1 MFKAKGTI
9 VVKPAIDHG
18 QELAAPAGRAI
29 GFVDTKDQ
37 FEAVTNALKA
47 TGYAEP
53 SIIALKGEAGVNLL
67 ERLQE
72 KFNFGDG
79 EDALTEFA
87 IKELQ
92 AGHYAIGVEAKDRDD
107 ALHIASLTEPFGAHS
122 FSYFGT
128 WVNERLTR

>member
-1 MFKAKGTI
+1 MI
-9 VVKPAIDHG
+9 VKPAVDHG
-18 QELAAPAGRAI
+18 QELARPSSQAI
-29 GFVDTKDQ
+29 GFVNTKEQ
-37 FEAVTNALKA
+37 FDAVTEALKA
-47 TGYAEP
+47 AGYAQP
-53 SIIALKGEAGVNLL
+53 HIIALKGEDGVDML

-72 KFNFGDG
+72 TFNFGDG
-79 EDALTEFA
+79 EDALMEFS

-107 ALHIASLTEPFGAHS
+107 ALRIASLTEPLGAHS